1 MTLTDTGPLVA
12 LNNKKDTAHEIC
24 TFILPTLRAPMVT
37 TWPCFTEAMYLLGRE
52 IGYSAQEEL
61 WQWRLAG
68 KLRIHELTSEEAD
81 RMQIL
86 MDQYR
91 DAPMDLADASLV
103 VVAETLSLRTVFT
116 IDSHFY
122 AYRTADKQAF
132 QVVP

>member
-12 LNNKKDTAHEIC
+12 LIDKGDAGHVACIAAAKK
-24 TFILPTLRAPMVT
+24 LRPPLVT
-37 TWPCFTEAMYLLGRE
+37 TWPCFTEMMYLLGRAGG
-52 IGYSAQEEL
+52 ITFQREL
-61 WQWRLAG
+61 WRWRLEG
-68 KLRIHELTSEEAD
+68 RLRILELTTEQAD

-86 MDQYR
+86 MEKYW

-103 VVAETLSLRTVFT
+103 AVAETLSLRTVFT

-122 AYRTADKQAF
+122 AYRTADGQAF